1 MASHT
6 RGVLLEP
13 GLATGRSWR
22 IRFSPIAEHFWS
34 EGALGAD
41 LWTQLQRGPCRWQ
54 MLFSCVG
61 FAIPALVH
69 LGMHQ
74 HLADYIA
81 AIALLCVAVSSP
93 LCDAFCV
100 DSCIYDDGRVLEAD
114 GMPYARTGACIG
126 KDPEWISR
134 NIQETEASPE
144 ILANDQWNNLSR
156 LIDRATCVFIV
167 LPSIAFFVVRQRPQ
181 MLSNLPFV
189 GGFFVAWGIC
199 FLDQK
204 YRYVDPCG
212 TRFVNGKW
220 LTERSYEIHQRLHE
234 VWHYILIVTL
244 TCSALYRP

>member
-1 MASHT
+1 
-6 RGVLLEP
+6 
-13 GLATGRSWR
+13 
-22 IRFSPIAEHFWS
+22 
-34 EGALGAD
+34 
-41 LWTQLQRGPCRWQ
+41 
-54 MLFSCVG
+54 
-61 FAIPALVH
+61 
-69 LGMHQ
+69 MHQ

-126 KDPEWISR
+126 KVPEWISR

-167 LPSIAFFVVRQRPQ
+167 LPSIVFFAVRQRPQ

-199 FLDQK
+199 FVDQK